1 MMPLGAAEVI
11 AQISP
16 IFSEKNGGRV
26 PSVHFIT
33 ETAPFL
39 QSHKRR
45 PGISQDYPGPYLEL
59 F

>member
-1 MMPLGAAEVI
+1 MMPLGAANVI

-33 ETAPFL
+33 EPLPSYKATNADL
-39 QSHKRR
+39 ALAKIIQ
-45 PGISQDYPGPYLEL
+45 GLI
-59 F
+59 